1 MIRSF
6 LRTLLAGTLLTGTVV
21 TVQGCNNRSDTV
33 QINTPSDRTGD
44 LDANKTSSDRF
55 RAEREHT
62 IASLRQQCAEL
73 DREIEELSG
82 EIKRRRGDQIT
93 VLEEG
98 LAELKRERQELLENI
113 AIVEEA
119 TAETWQD
126 IKIGFGHEDYSLG
139 RASDNTD
146 VAIPEPNSPVAN
158 N

>member
-1 MIRSF
+1 MIQSF

-21 TVQGCNNRSDTV
+21 TVQGCNSRSDIV
-33 QINTPSDRTGD
+33 QLNTPSERTDD
-44 LDANKTSSDRF
+44 LADNKTSSARF
-55 RAEREHT
+55 RAERDQT

-73 DREIEELSG
+73 DLEIDELSG
-82 EIKRRRGDQIT
+82 EIERRRGFQIA